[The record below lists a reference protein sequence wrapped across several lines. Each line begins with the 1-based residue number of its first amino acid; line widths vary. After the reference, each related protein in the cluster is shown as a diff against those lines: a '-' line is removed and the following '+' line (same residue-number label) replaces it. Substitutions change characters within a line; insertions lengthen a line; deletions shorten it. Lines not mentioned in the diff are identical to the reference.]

1 MSEFWKSVASE
12 IDGFTGGRISAC
24 DFRAHF
30 YAIADRIPDGTQN
43 PLREKFE
50 RFHEVVADFEPI
62 DKRRQREMGLIDEKE
77 LRLRALEFLADLK
90 LEIERK

>member
-1 MSEFWKSVASE
+1 M
-12 IDGFTGGRISAC
+12 TRIGSS
-24 DFRAHF
+24 
-30 YAIADRIPDGTQN
+30 N
-43 PLREKFE
+43 VLSLREKFE

-62 DKRRQREMGLIDEKE
+62 DKRRQREMGWIDEKE